1 MAEIWAVVWEIIK
14 NWWAYMSCAIWTGA
28 AFWQL
33 AFNPTS
39 QTQIKIYFI
48 AAGASLLLGFLQ
60 TIFTEH
66 HKRITAEKKVND
78 NRPILGINTSSVE
91 GPKTW
96 AEHPVPV
103 TFYIQHLSGRL
114 PTAIRFDHVLS
125 KQRKF
130 SLVFSPLPY
139 ANRPPHPTGMSF
151 EVIEVGVPLLNAKDW
166 ERTRDT
172 QKNLLDLFLYDS
184 PKELMRLDYPLI
196 SHFMDGDDPC
206 SQAFCLRFE
215 MDRTRFSAD
224 TTPCANLSS

>member
-1 MAEIWAVVWEIIK
+1 MDAGCWAVEHGNSIGEYRRIFPQFLDALDENRSEAAQRERRRSERCDDFKEIWAVP
-14 NWWAYMSCAIWTGA
+14 A

-33 AFNPTS
+33 ASEAEGT
-39 QTQIKIYFI
+39 
-48 AAGASLLLGFLQ
+48 
-60 TIFTEH
+60 
-66 HKRITAEKKVND
+66 EKKVND

-114 PTAIRFDHVLS
+114 PTSIRFDPVLS
-125 KQRKF
+125 KQGKF

-151 EVIEVGVPLLNAKDW
+151 EVIEVGVPQLNAKDW
-166 ERTRDT
+166 ERTKDT
-172 QKNLLDLFLYDS
+172 QKNLLDLFLYDG
-184 PKELMRLDYPLI
+184 PKGLMRLDYPLI

-215 MDRTRFSAD
+215 MDRIRFSAD
-224 TTPCANLSS
+224 TTPCGNLSS